1 MVAFC
6 LLCLDSVLSLSP
18 TLYKHQEV
26 LRFLEADAGRL
37 DAALPFNSR
46 AFGFVGA
53 FLPVAKKAT
62 KELIEELP
70 LP

>member
-1 MVAFC
+1 MP
-6 LLCLDSVLSLSP
+6 LP
-18 TLYKHQEV
+18 GHQAV
-26 LRFLEADAGRL
+26 LRFLEAAAGRL

-62 KELIEELP
+62 KLIEELP

>member
-1 MVAFC
+1 
-6 LLCLDSVLSLSP
+6 
-18 TLYKHQEV
+18 V
-26 LRFLEADAGRL
+26 LRFLNTAAGRL
-37 DAALPFNSR
+37 DAALLFTSR

-53 FLPVAKKAT
+53 FLPIAKKAT

>member
-1 MVAFC
+1 MALC
-6 LLCLDSVLSLSP
+6 LSYLDSVLALFLTP
-18 TLYKHQEV
+18 YEHQEV
-26 LRFLEADAGRL
+26 LRLLEAAAGRL
-37 DAALPFNSR
+37 DAALLFNSR

-62 KELIEELP
+62 KLIEELP

>member
-6 LLCLDSVLSLSP
+6 FLYLDSVLSLSLTP
-18 TLYKHQEV
+18 YKHQEV
-26 LRFLEADAGRL
+26 LRFLEAAAGRL
-37 DAALPFNSR
+37 DAALPFNSK
-46 AFGFVGA
+46 AFGFVWA

-62 KELIEELP
+62 KLIEELL